1 MGAGQFLE
9 LIILLL
15 AHNINK
21 RLFIILFEGD
31 MVDIEVV
38 AQLVESME
46 SSVNQ
51 LEQAIAKKNF
61 DDANKLRTFI
71 FDLHLQINS
80 AITGKK

>member
-1 MGAGQFLE
+1 
-9 LIILLL
+9 
-15 AHNINK
+15 
-21 RLFIILFEGD
+21 